1 MTTTRNVAPMRTGGF
16 LWGNHRIRLGISITE
31 LSRRTGINVG
41 QLSHME
47 NGRMI
52 PTAAEW
58 DKVIAALRDA
68 ERGEEV
74 KAAPG

>member
-1 MTTTRNVAPMRTGGF
+1 MRTGGF

-41 QLSHME
+41 MLSHME

-52 PTAAEW
+52 PTAGEW
-58 DKVIAALRDA
+58 DRVHAALRDA
-68 ERGEEV
+68 EGGQAT
-74 KAAPG
+74 AASSTGVDPG